1 MSRTRPADP
10 GTMELIEEQEDSA
23 AVDPV
28 LDMHRSF
35 GLEDW
40 EYRRELDDHKL
51 GCWFLTL
58 RTGLAVGWRARCLVA
73 HTLLGWVGSFG
84 LVVRAA
90 AVHPLDRLGRS
101 LIEQNSSG
109 SGYQCFAGC
118 TAHPMIHI
126 EPNLVGSVVDMP

>member
-10 GTMELIEEQEDSA
+10 DTMELIEDSA

-28 LDMHRSF
+28 LDMHRGF

-51 GCWFLTL
+51 GCWFLNL
-58 RTGLAVGWRARCLVA
+58 RTGLAVGWRASCLVA

-84 LVVRAA
+84 LVAHA
-90 AVHPLDRLGRS
+90 TAVHPLDRLGRR
-101 LIEQNSSG
+101 LMEQNSSE

-118 TAHPMIHI
+118 IAHPMIHI
-126 EPNLVGSVVDMP
+126 ELNLVGSVVDMP